1 MEMKTI
7 SLTPTE
13 SVPIREL
20 AKALATKALELL
32 TSQRLNIALGL
43 AALAALIGWH
53 ATGLHPLRTAALTLA
68 WAAQLALCITVD
80 IAKGGDDL

>member
-1 MEMKTI
+1 MNQI

-32 TSQRLNIALGL
+32 TSLRLSIVLGVVAFIA
-43 AALAALIGWH
+43 IMSYH
-53 ATGLHPLRTAALTLA
+53 ITGAHPVRMACITLA
-68 WAAQLALCITVD
+68 WAVQLALYLTLD
-80 IAKGGDDL
+80 IKKGGAEL

>member
-1 MEMKTI
+1 MKTI

-68 WAAQLALCITVD
+68 WAAQLALCLTAD
-80 IAKGGDDL
+80 IRKGGDDL